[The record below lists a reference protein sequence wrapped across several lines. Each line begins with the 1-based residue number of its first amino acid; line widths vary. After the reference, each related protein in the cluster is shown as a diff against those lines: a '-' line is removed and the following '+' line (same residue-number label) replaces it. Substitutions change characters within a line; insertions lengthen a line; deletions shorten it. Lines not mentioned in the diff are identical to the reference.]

1 MYGLSA
7 IEAAN
12 GWSMAILGISI
23 VFAGLI
29 TLSFIISQLHKV
41 LDMWENWGWINGKG
55 DRKTDRDTPVTAE
68 NHLHAQL
75 CSHPY
80 FCPTD
85 IDELAAIWEPL
96 VNRLES
102 PFCLADLHELAR
114 KHNFPHPHLSINRLR
129 NSNILVPIGDRL
141 FEWNTE
147 ANEEE

>member
-7 IEAAN
+7 IGAAN

-29 TLSFIISQLHKV
+29 TLSILISQLHKV
-41 LDMWENWGWINGKG
+41 LDFWENWEWINGKS
-55 DRKTDRDTPVTAE
+55 DRNTDRNTPGTAAE
-68 NHLHAQL
+68 NSDVQL

-80 FCPTD
+80 FCPTE
-85 IDELAAIWEPL
+85 IDELTAVWEPL
-96 VNRLES
+96 VNRLDT
-102 PFCLADLHELAR
+102 PFYLADLYELAR

-129 NSNILVPIGDRL
+129 SANILVPIGDRL